1 MKETLLLTKH
11 MRENPEN
18 SHLIEVYE
26 KNNGYSAARKVFKE
40 NNPGDVIEEIKTS
53 NIRGRGGAGFHTG
66 VKWGFLAEDEERYLV
81 INADESEPGTFKD
94 RILLERDPHQLIEGI
109 IVTSFASNISKAF
122 IYIRGEYAKPARRV
136 QDAVEQ
142 AYEKGYLGK
151 NIFDWE
157 RLRCCGAPWCWR
169 VYLWRG
175 NSFIKFTRR
184 QERRAKIK
192 ASLLSSSKRAIQ

>member
-18 SHLIEVYE
+18 SHLIDVYE
-26 KNNGYSAARKVFKE
+26 KNNGYSAARKVLKD

-53 NIRGRGGAGFHTG
+53 NIRGRGGAGFPTG
-66 VKWGFLAEDEERYLV
+66 VKWGFLAEDQERYLV

-122 IYIRGEYAKPARRV
+122 IYIRGEYAKPAR
-136 QDAVEQ
+136 
-142 AYEKGYLGK
+142 KGT
-151 NIFDWE
+151 
-157 RLRCCGAPWCWR
+157 RCC
-169 VYLWRG
+169 
-175 NSFIKFTRR
+175 
-184 QERRAKIK
+184 
-192 ASLLSSSKRAIQ
+192 